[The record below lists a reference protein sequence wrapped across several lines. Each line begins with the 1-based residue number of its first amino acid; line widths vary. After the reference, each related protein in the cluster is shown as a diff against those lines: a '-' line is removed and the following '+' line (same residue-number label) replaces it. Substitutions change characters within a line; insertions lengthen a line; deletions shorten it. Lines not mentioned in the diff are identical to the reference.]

1 MQVRDKEEKLRNP
14 AEKRRAECENNAA
27 TFCRQDFIQQSFR
40 YCSRMT
46 SFAALRHNKV
56 MRKIE
61 NGDISRQKHC
71 RLGRI
76 KTLLL
81 DNADGTLS
89 KTSQCIAETYDMQ
102 CKKETETEPE
112 RHRERQRDRNR
123 EKKKKGAL
131 LLQSGHR

>member
-1 MQVRDKEEKLRNP
+1 
-14 AEKRRAECENNAA
+14 
-27 TFCRQDFIQQSFR
+27 
-40 YCSRMT
+40 
-46 SFAALRHNKV
+46 

-71 RLGRI
+71 RLGRN

-81 DNADGTLS
+81 DNADESLS
-89 KTSQCIAETYDMQ
+89 RTSQCIAESYDMQ

-112 RHRERQRDRNR
+112 RHRKRQRERNR
-123 EKKKKGAL
+123 EKKMKKKKKKGAL